1 MSNKRLYIIL
11 RGILLMR
18 LAITTLTVAALLAE
32 GRAQPQPRDTTVVW
46 DLEACIS
53 HARQNNISLKRL
65 KLAQR
70 TSEQESL
77 LSKAARTPDI
87 YVSATQFI
95 NHHMKSAAGT
105 NNVFGSGDYGLSS
118 SWTLYR
124 GGYLNSDV
132 RQKNLQVE
140 AANLDLLQRE
150 NDMILQITQYYLNV
164 LLDRESIFYGQF
176 LVSTSAAQVDRAKQ
190 QLATGSIARKE
201 LLQLQAQLASD
212 KYSVITFQNAKRQD
226 LVNLRQLLQLPPTT
240 NLEVVVPD
248 SLLIPMSF
256 EGLTEVQQQVVSN
269 RPEIKN
275 GILGIQIAE
284 AGLDKARSG
293 FKPTLTL
300 SGFSGTGY
308 AGSSPGYFRQL
319 SSRFNQHIGLTLSV
333 PVFTRKVNEV
343 DVAEAKIEVD
353 QAKLRLIETRAA
365 LWLTIER
372 AYITLINAQSQFQ
385 AAQEAF
391 KYSQETFRVA
401 DEQLKTGLINMVEY
415 QQQKTLYIQAQQQFL
430 QAKYSAAL
438 SYRIYDFYKGINQA
452 K

>member
-1 MSNKRLYIIL
+1 MANDRIYIIL
-11 RGILLMR
+11 PGILLIR
-18 LAITTLTVAALLAE
+18 LIITVLTIATFSTE
-32 GRAQPQPRDTTVVW
+32 GCAQERHKDTTVVW
-46 DLEACIS
+46 DLETCIGY
-53 HARQNNISLKRL
+53 ARQNNISLKRL

-77 LSKAARTPDI
+77 LSKAARTPDM
-87 YVSATQFI
+87 YLSATQFI
-95 NHHMKSAAGT
+95 NHNMKSAAGT

-140 AANLDLLQRE
+140 AANLDLLQQE
-150 NDMILQITQYYLNV
+150 NDLTLQIIQHYLNV
-164 LLDRESIFYGQF
+164 LLDRESIFYGQV

-190 QLATGSIARKE
+190 QLAAGSIARKE

-212 KYSVITFQNAKRQD
+212 NYSVITFQNAKRQD
-226 LVNLRQLLQLPPTT
+226 LVNLRQLLQLPSTT
-240 NLEVVVPD
+240 TLEVVVPD
-248 SLLIPMSF
+248 PLIMPVSL
-256 EGLTEVQQQVVSN
+256 EGLTEVQQQAVSN
-269 RPEIKN
+269 RLEIKN

-308 AGSSPGYFRQL
+308 AGASPGYFRQL
-319 SSRFNQHIGLTLSV
+319 SNRFNQQIGLTLSV
-333 PVFTRKVNEV
+333 PVFTRKVNAV
-343 DVAEAKIEVD
+343 NVAEAKIEVD
-353 QAKLRLIETRAA
+353 QAKLRLTETRTA

-391 KYSQETFRVA
+391 KYNEETFRVA

-430 QAKYSAAL
+430 QAKYNAAL